1 MATVT
6 NFSRYIFH
14 KNGSVTNATS
24 GKAIQLNAK
33 STMDKQFYSLI
44 NDDGKK
50 VSVPINT
57 VKAEGKK
64 DKEVATP
71 KKAAPAKKAAAEK
84 KSAEPKKKADKK
96 EAAPKKEEEA
106 KSHKPSLNYDIA
118 QEIRKKISEGGKQS
132 EIASEYNISTG
143 AVYFIKIYE
152 HYKLKKGDKAWLPV
166 PAGMERK
173 EK

>member
-14 KNGSVTNATS
+14 KDGSVTNAES
-24 GKAIQLNAK
+24 GKTIQLNSK
-33 STMDKQFYSLI
+33 STLEKQFYSLL
-44 NDDGKK
+44 NDEGKK

-71 KKAAPAKKAAAEK
+71 KKAAPAKKAVAEK
-84 KSAEPKKKADKK
+84 KSAEPKKKAD
-96 EAAPKKEEEA
+96 KKEEEA

-118 QEIRKKISEGGKQS
+118 QEIRRKIYEGRKQW